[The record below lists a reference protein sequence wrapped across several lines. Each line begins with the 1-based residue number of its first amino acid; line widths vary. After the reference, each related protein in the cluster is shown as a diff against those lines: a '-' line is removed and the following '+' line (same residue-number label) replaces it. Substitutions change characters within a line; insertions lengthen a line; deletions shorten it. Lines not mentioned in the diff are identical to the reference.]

1 MGLDYEYRVDVTR
14 TTISGTLDTP
24 ELKDRRFEPVT
35 VREDDEDR
43 RLRLDTIDVLRK
55 WLNRW
60 TALIRVSEQAEY
72 AELPVRNTSTV
83 LGQHLYATVFTGQV
97 REGFNVARAAAAAA
111 GAKLRLL
118 LRFDRSAEHL
128 AQLPWELLYADD
140 EFLAKEHRLVLSRS
154 LLPEGRVRTV
164 PQEPPLKVRFLV
176 TLPDGPAYREQRVN
190 LLTALRQPDE
200 YSTKIDSDILEWW
213 SEDKA
218 AAMLNADLPHVVHI
232 VGVCR
237 RLRDRQGN
245 DVMQIYLDDGVEAR
259 WRSPLV
265 LVNLFRDNKKLDP
278 ANRVRLVVL
287 HLCEPSP
294 MDFEVTFER
303 LAPDLIECGIPTV
316 LAMQYPLSGNAA
328 GRFVKMLYQEL
339 AGTRTI
345 EEAVQ
350 DARSDLF
357 TQVED
362 DLLFGSPLLYMQ
374 SVDSQLLIRQGTAAG
389 ADAGPS
395 SVSTT
400 QAPPRSTLEWL
411 LQQLDGIGEPAPSR
425 GDVAKILRQLDP
437 WPPQLTDV
445 ERRLSRQA
453 REYAYRADLARV
465 FLALVR
471 VVQAQLEVRDG

>member
-1 MGLDYEYRVDVTR
+1 MEVDYEYRVDVTR

-35 VREDDEDR
+35 VREDDEER
-43 RLRLDTIDVLRK
+43 RLLLATIDVLRK

-60 TALIRVSEQAEY
+60 TALIRVSEQDEY

-83 LGQHLYATVFTGQV
+83 LGQHLYATIFIGQV
-97 REGFNVARAAAAAA
+97 REGFNVARRSAAAA
-111 GAKLRLL
+111 GATLRLL
-118 LRFDRSAEHL
+118 LRFDGSAVEL
-128 AQLPWELLYADD
+128 AQFPWELLYADG

-154 LLPEGRVRTV
+154 LLPGGRVRTV

-176 TLPDGPAYREQRVN
+176 TLPDSDAYREQRVN

-200 YSTKIDSDILEWW
+200 YSTKIDSDILDRW

-218 AAMLNADLPHVVHI
+218 AAMLSADCPHVVHI

-237 RLRDRQGN
+237 RRRNRDGG
-245 DVMQIYLDDGVEAR
+245 DAMQIYLDDGVEAR
-259 WRSPLV
+259 WRSPQV
-265 LVNLFRDNKKLDP
+265 LVNLFRDNEKLVP
-278 ANRVRLVVL
+278 ADRVRLVVL

-294 MDFEVTFER
+294 LDFEVTFER
-303 LAPDLIECGIPTV
+303 LAPDLIGCGIPTV

-339 AGTRTI
+339 AGTKTI

-362 DLLFGSPLLYMQ
+362 DLGFGSPLLYMQ
-374 SVDSQLLIRQGTAAG
+374 SIDSQLLIRQGTAAG

-411 LQQLDGIGEPAPSR
+411 LQQLDGVKEPVQAR
-425 GDVAKILRQLDP
+425 GDVGQILRKLDP
-437 WPPQLTDV
+437 WPPQLPDV

-453 REYAYRADLARV
+453 RAYAYRADLARV
-465 FLALVR
+465 FLALVKL
-471 VVQAQLEVRDG
+471 VQAQLEVRDG